1 MENKKSLQEQ
11 ILELTTKMHLYG
23 MSETYR
29 QSLRSTSSE
38 GMTPDEFLKWLLESE
53 WDYKHNMAIER
64 LIRAANFRYNA
75 YLETINYTLKRNLDR
90 NQLERL
96 ASMDFIRNGE
106 NLFITGSTGTGKS
119 YIASALGYEA
129 CRNGIKTLYA
139 NAAKLMG
146 QLKLAKTKGLID
158 VEMKK
163 IEKCQLLILDDLFIM
178 EMDGKERSFLLE
190 IIEDRHGLKST
201 IITSQVPLENW
212 YDAIGNPTIAD
223 AILDR
228 IVHTAHKIELTG
240 DSVRKIT
247 AKNKK

>member
-119 YIASALGYEA
+119 YIASALG
-129 CRNGIKTLYA
+129 
-139 NAAKLMG
+139 
-146 QLKLAKTKGLID
+146 
-158 VEMKK
+158 
-163 IEKCQLLILDDLFIM
+163 
-178 EMDGKERSFLLE
+178 
-190 IIEDRHGLKST
+190 
-201 IITSQVPLENW
+201 
-212 YDAIGNPTIAD
+212 
-223 AILDR
+223 
-228 IVHTAHKIELTG
+228 
-240 DSVRKIT
+240 
-247 AKNKK
+247 

>member
-106 NLFITGSTGTGKS
+106 NLLITGSTGTGKS

>member
-129 CRNGIKTLYA
+129 CCNGIKTLYA

>member
-64 LIRAANFRYNA
+64 LILAANFRYNA

-129 CRNGIKTLYA
+129 CCNGIKTLYA

-163 IEKCQLLILDDLFIM
+163 IEKCQLLILDDIFIM